1 MEYNFSISP
10 RIISHLGEE
19 LIKNE
24 SIALLELVKNS
35 YDACATKCIIEFN
48 TDQNGDLESIII
60 EDDGRGMDQ
69 DLIKT
74 VWLTIGT
81 DNKFK
86 SKGVNECGRFPLGE
100 KGIGRLGIHKLG
112 NRIEMYS
119 KQSNSN
125 ETKVEID
132 WTALNNVL
140 KIKDF
145 KILIEENDHPEQ
157 ISNDKGTKIIINK
170 LKTSWDRRQIREVHR
185 NLISLNSP
193 FSHSNDVFN
202 VEVKSNSDLFHAMPN
217 FDDIEDNAMYKG
229 YCKMVGN
236 KIVEFKYD
244 FKPWENL
251 EKVDTGRHKT
261 LNELLEAELLIVDS
275 IGNEVDLET
284 MGIGPIEFEIQIFET
299 DNQIFSF
306 SNVEKKS
313 VRDYLRE
320 NGGVR
325 VYRDNVRVFDYGER
339 DDDWLGIDIRR
350 VKRLGGNVSNNIIIG
365 AVKLNREQSVNLREK
380 TNREGLV
387 RLMRASNCA

>member
-1 MEYNFSISP
+1 
-10 RIISHLGEE
+10 
-19 LIKNE
+19 
-24 SIALLELVKNS
+24 
-35 YDACATKCIIEFN
+35 
-48 TDQNGDLESIII
+48 
-60 EDDGRGMDQ
+60 
-69 DLIKT
+69 
-74 VWLTIGT
+74 
-81 DNKFK
+81 
-86 SKGVNECGRFPLGE
+86 
-100 KGIGRLGIHKLG
+100 
-112 NRIEMYS
+112 
-119 KQSNSN
+119 
-125 ETKVEID
+125 
-132 WTALNNVL
+132 
-140 KIKDF
+140 
-145 KILIEENDHPEQ
+145 
-157 ISNDKGTKIIINK
+157 
-170 LKTSWDRRQIREVHR
+170 
-185 NLISLNSP
+185 
-193 FSHSNDVFN
+193 
-202 VEVKSNSDLFHAMPN
+202 MPN

>member
-140 KIKDF
+140 KIKD
-145 KILIEENDHPEQ
+145 
-157 ISNDKGTKIIINK
+157 SN
-170 LKTSWDRRQIREVHR
+170 
-185 NLISLNSP
+185 
-193 FSHSNDVFN
+193 
-202 VEVKSNSDLFHAMPN
+202 
-217 FDDIEDNAMYKG
+217 
-229 YCKMVGN
+229 
-236 KIVEFKYD
+236 
-244 FKPWENL
+244 
-251 EKVDTGRHKT
+251 
-261 LNELLEAELLIVDS
+261 
-275 IGNEVDLET
+275 
-284 MGIGPIEFEIQIFET
+284 
-299 DNQIFSF
+299 
-306 SNVEKKS
+306 
-313 VRDYLRE
+313 
-320 NGGVR
+320 
-325 VYRDNVRVFDYGER
+325 
-339 DDDWLGIDIRR
+339 
-350 VKRLGGNVSNNIIIG
+350 
-365 AVKLNREQSVNLREK
+365 
-380 TNREGLV
+380 
-387 RLMRASNCA
+387 